1 MVRNLV
7 VLALLFAT
15 ADPSRACQICY
26 PLPKKSIADF
36 LIEGETVLLAR
47 EDPDRPF
54 HYRSIRVL
62 KGVAPSKPLELF
74 LDSGTRRVLKA
85 DPTRSVLLVKTSR
98 WQRLAVVDQP
108 LRIVVDGV
116 LQAAPRWK
124 QEPAARIDYFAKLF
138 AHDNAV
144 TRDLADLELARA
156 PYAKLRQIGRQL
168 PRARIRATLADG
180 RYMQWW
186 ALHILLLGQSEDARD
201 KKLIRD
207 TVQSM
212 ARFHSPL
219 HLGAWATAY
228 VEIDPDKAID
238 FFETNYFRQ
247 SRSLQ
252 ELRQVALAFSVQG
265 KLGHRDRIVASYKVL
280 LDKHPALVSVV
291 LDDLIAWRRTE
302 TLAYLNAFEAKH
314 ARSMMPDARFK
325 LRRLAALR

>member
-15 ADPSRACQICY
+15 ANPSRACQICY

-36 LIEGETVLLAR
+36 LIEAETVLLAR
-47 EDPDRPF
+47 EDPERPF
-54 HYRSIRVL
+54 HYRSIKVL
-62 KGVAPSKPLELF
+62 KGTAPSKPLELF

-85 DPTRSVLLVKTSR
+85 DPTRSVLLVKRSR
-98 WQRLAVVDQP
+98 WQRLAVVDKP
-108 LRIVVDGV
+108 LRAVVDGI

-138 AHDNAV
+138 GHDNAV
-144 TRDLADLELARA
+144 LRDLADLELARA
-156 PYAKLRQIGRQL
+156 PYATLRQIGRRL
-168 PRARIRATLADG
+168 PRAKLRAMLADG
-180 RYMQWW
+180 RYMEWW
-186 ALHILLLGQSEDARD
+186 ALHILLLGQSADARD
-201 KKLIRD
+201 KELIRD

-212 ARFHSPL
+212 ARFRHPL

-228 VEIDPDKAID
+228 VEIDPDKAIE
-238 FFETNYFRQ
+238 FFERNYFRQ
-247 SRSLQ
+247 PRSLP
-252 ELRQVALAFSVQG
+252 ELRQVVLAFSVQG
-265 KLGHRDRIVASYKVL
+265 KLGHRDRIVASYRVL
-280 LDKHPALVSVV
+280 LEKHPGLVSAV

-302 TLAYLNAFEAKH
+302 MLAYLKAFEAKH